1 MIFRIPGIR
10 AAHAY
15 LVHQPD
21 GLVAIDAG
29 YTGSDR
35 SILRFMRS
43 RGYQPD
49 DLKWVIVTHHH
60 VDHAGAA
67 ARLCAQT
74 GAQLAIHAA
83 DAPYVASGRPKEL
96 ITLWGAL
103 ERLPAR
109 LARFLLTV
117 GGPIGR
123 LLEHG
128 DTLHGLRVIHAPG
141 HTPGSI
147 CLYSE
152 TESAMFL
159 GDVLNNERGLRRPPW
174 NVNHDHRLAQ
184 AAGRHLLGLTYER
197 AYFGHGEPI
206 ESGAS
211 GAIAG
216 FVASVLGRRRED
228 PLKP

>member
-1 MIFRIPGIR
+1 MIMPIPGTR

-15 LVHQPD
+15 LVQQED

-35 SILRFMRS
+35 AILRYIRS
-43 RGYQPD
+43 RGFQPE

-60 VDHAGAA
+60 VDHAGSA

-83 DAPYVASGRPKEL
+83 DAPYIASGRPREL
-96 ITLWGAL
+96 ATLWGAI
-103 ERLPAR
+103 EGLPAR

-123 LLEHG
+123 LLEDG
-128 DTLHGLRVIHAPG
+128 DTLQGLRVIHTPG

-152 TESAMFL
+152 RESALFL

-174 NVNHDHRLAQ
+174 NVNHNHRQAQLA
-184 AAGRHLLGLTYER
+184 ARHLLGLPFER
-197 AYFGHGEPI
+197 AFFGHGEPI
-206 ESGAS
+206 ERGAAA
-211 GAIAG
+211 AITR
-216 FVASVLGRRRED
+216 FVARSGVA
-228 PLKP
+228 

>member
-1 MIFRIPGIR
+1 VILPIPGTR

-15 LVHQPD
+15 LVQQPD

-29 YTGSDR
+29 YIGSDGA
-35 SILRFMRS
+35 ILRFIRS
-43 RGYQPD
+43 RGFRPE
-49 DLKWVIVTHHH
+49 DLKWVVVTHHH
-60 VDHAGAA
+60 VDHAGSA

-83 DAPYVASGRPKEL
+83 DAPYLASGRPKEL
-96 ITLWGAL
+96 MTLWGAI

-109 LARFLLTV
+109 LARLLLTV

-123 LLEHG
+123 RLEDG
-128 DTLHGLRVIHAPG
+128 DVLHGLRVIHAPG

-152 TESAMFL
+152 SESAVFV

-174 NVNHDHRLAQ
+174 NVNHNHREAQLA
-184 AAGRHLLGLTYER
+184 ARRLRGLSYER
-197 AYFGHGEPI
+197 AFFGHGAPI
-206 ESGAS
+206 EREAS
-211 GAIAG
+211 RAISRYVDQLA
-216 FVASVLGRRRED
+216 AS
-228 PLKP
+228 

>member
-1 MIFRIPGIR
+1 VIAAIPGTR

-15 LVHQPD
+15 LVQHQD
-21 GLVAIDAG
+21 GLAAIDTG
-29 YTGSDR
+29 YLGSER
-35 SILRFMRS
+35 AILRFITS
-43 RGYQPD
+43 RGFGPA

-60 VDHAGAA
+60 VDHAGSA

-83 DAPYVASGRPKEL
+83 DAPYIASGRPREL
-96 ITLWGAL
+96 ATLWGAI

-109 LARFLLTV
+109 LARFILTV

-123 LLEHG
+123 LLEDG

-152 TESAMFL
+152 AESAIFL

-174 NVNHDHRLAQ
+174 NVNHNHRQAQLA
-184 AAGRHLLGLTYER
+184 ARRLLGLSYER
-197 AYFGHGEPI
+197 AFFGHGEPI
-206 ESGAS
+206 VRGAS
-211 GAIAG
+211 AAVSR
-216 FVASVLGRRRED
+216 FVSRWAAS
-228 PLKP
+228 

>member
-1 MIFRIPGIR
+1 MIAAIPGTR

-15 LVHQPD
+15 LLQQPD

-35 SILRFMRS
+35 AILRFITG
-43 RGYQPD
+43 RGFQPA

-60 VDHAGAA
+60 VDHAGSA

-74 GAQLAIHAA
+74 GAQLAIHSA
-83 DAPYVASGRPKEL
+83 DAPYIASGRPREL
-96 ITLWGAL
+96 GTLWGAI
-103 ERLPAR
+103 ERLPER

-123 LLEHG
+123 LLEDG
-128 DTLHGLRVIHAPG
+128 DILHGLRVIHTPG

-152 TESAMFL
+152 AESALFL

-174 NVNHDHRLAQ
+174 NVNSNHRQ
-184 AAGRHLLGLTYER
+184 ALVAARQLLGLSFER
-197 AYFGHGEPI
+197 AFFGHGDSI
-206 ESGAS
+206 ERGAS
-211 GAIAG
+211 STIAR
-216 FVASVLGRRRED
+216 FVSAFA
-228 PLKP
+228 